1 MNITVF
7 DIDSIGKDID
17 ISPISSLG
25 NTKVFPGTNPYE
37 LAARIK
43 DTEVAVLNKIKLTKD
58 VLEKAPNLKLI
69 CVAATGFDNIDTKYC
84 RENGIAVAN
93 VPGYSTHSVAAV
105 TVATVLNLLTHL
117 KEYSAFV
124 TDGSYTRS
132 GAPNRLTPVF
142 HDLYG
147 KTWGII
153 GYGNIGKKVA
163 DVARAFGCKV
173 IYCKNT
179 PAADDENCV
188 DIDTLCKNSDII
200 TLHCPLNDNTKHLIN
215 REKFG
220 LMKKDVI
227 IVNSA
232 RGLVWDEEAAANAV
246 LEQRIGGLGCDVYS
260 AEPFPTDHP
269 FDKIKDK
276 TNVCLTPHVAWASFE
291 ARTKVVCEMAEN
303 IKAFVNGEKRN
314 RVE

>member
-17 ISPISSLG
+17 ISPITSLG
-25 NTKVFPGTNPYE
+25 NARIFPSTSREE
-37 LAARIK
+37 LADRIK
-43 DTEVAVLNKIKLTKD
+43 DTEIAVLNKIKLTDK
-58 VLEKAPNLKLI
+58 VLEKAPCLKLI

-84 RENGIAVAN
+84 REHGIAVAN

-105 TVATVLNLLTHL
+105 TVATVLDLLTHL
-117 KEYSAFV
+117 KEYSDFV
-124 TDGSYTRS
+124 TSGGYTAS
-132 GAPNRLTPVF
+132 GAPNKLSPAF

-173 IYCKNT
+173 IYNKNT
-179 PAADDENCV
+179 PVNDPDCV

-200 TLHCPLNDNTKHLIN
+200 TIHCPLNENTKKLIGK
-215 REKFG
+215 EKFA

-232 RGLVWDEEAAANAV
+232 RGGVWDEEEAAKAV
-246 LEQRIGGLGCDVYS
+246 LENRIGGLGCDVYT
-260 AEPFPTDHP
+260 AEPFGTDHP
-269 FDKIKDK
+269 FDKIKGLK
-276 TNVCLTPHVAWASFE
+276 NVCLTPHRAWASFE
-291 ARTKVVCEMAEN
+291 ARTKVVYEMAEN
-303 IKAFVNGEKRN
+303 IKAFLKGEKRN

>member
-7 DIDSIGKDID
+7 DINSIGNDID

-25 NTKVFPGTNPYE
+25 NTAVFPHTTRDE
-37 LAARIK
+37 LVSRLKNTQI
-43 DTEVAVLNKIKLTKD
+43 AVLNKIKLTED
-58 VLEKAPNLKLI
+58 VLKNAPDLKLI

-84 RENGIAVAN
+84 REHGIAVAN

-124 TDGSYTRS
+124 SDGGYTAS
-132 GAPNRLTPVF
+132 GAPNKLSPAF

-173 IYCKNT
+173 IYSKNT
-179 PAADDENCV
+179 PIDDSDCV

-200 TLHCPLNDNTKHLIN
+200 TVHCPLNESTRNLIDS
-215 REKFG
+215 RRLS
-220 LMKKDVI
+220 LMKNSVI
-227 IVNSA
+227 LVNAA
-232 RGLVWDEEAAANAV
+232 RGAVCDESAV
-246 LEQRIGGLGCDVYS
+246 AEWVKKGEMGGFGCDVYS
-260 AEPFPTDHP
+260 AEPFDEDHP
-269 FDKIKDK
+269 FYGIKDMPS
-276 TNVCLTPHVAWASFE
+276 VCLTPHMAWASFE
-291 ARTKVVCEMAEN
+291 ARTKVVYEMAEN
-303 IKAFVNGEKRN
+303 IKAFLKGEIRN

>member
-17 ISPISSLG
+17 ISPITSLG
-25 NTKVFPGTNPYE
+25 NTKVFPCTNACE
-37 LAARIK
+37 LADRIK
-43 DTEVAVLNKIKLTKD
+43 DTEIAVLNKIKLTDK
-58 VLEKAPNLKLI
+58 VLEKAPCLKLI

-84 RENGIAVAN
+84 REHGIAVAN

-105 TVATVLNLLTHL
+105 TVATALDLLTHL
-117 KEYSAFV
+117 KEYSDFV
-124 TDGSYTRS
+124 TSGGYTAS
-132 GAPNRLTPVF
+132 GAPNKLSPAF

-173 IYCKNT
+173 IYNKNT
-179 PAADDENCV
+179 PVNDPDCV

-200 TLHCPLNDNTKHLIN
+200 TLHCPLNENTKKLIGK
-215 REKFG
+215 EKFA
-220 LMKKDVI
+220 LMKKDII

-232 RGLVWDEEAAANAV
+232 RGGVWDEEEAAKAV
-246 LEQRIGGLGCDVYS
+246 LENRIGGLGCDVYT
-260 AEPFPTDHP
+260 AEPFGTDHA
-269 FDKIKDK
+269 FDKIKGLK
-276 TNVCLTPHVAWASFE
+276 NVCLTPHMAWASFE
-291 ARTKVVCEMAEN
+291 ARTQVVYEMAEN
-303 IKAFVNGEKRN
+303 IKAFLKGEKRN

>member
-7 DIDSIGKDID
+7 DIDYIGKDID

-25 NTKVFPGTNPYE
+25 NTKVFPTTSSDE
-37 LAARIK
+37 LSYRLK
-43 DTEVAVLNKIKLTKD
+43 DTEVAVLNKIKLTKE
-58 VLEKAPNLKLI
+58 VLKNAPALKLI
-69 CVAATGFDNIDTKYC
+69 CVAATGYDNIDTAYC
-84 RENGIAVAN
+84 RKNGIAVAN

-117 KEYSAFV
+117 KEYSDFV
-124 TDGSYTRS
+124 ADGDYTAS
-132 GAPNRLTPVF
+132 GAPNKLSPAF

-173 IYCKNT
+173 IYSKNT
-179 PAADDENCV
+179 PADDESCV

-200 TLHCPLNDNTKHLIN
+200 TLHCPLNDSTRGLIDSRRLN
-215 REKFG
+215 
-220 LMKKDVI
+220 LMKKSVI
-227 IVNSA
+227 LVNSA
-232 RGLVWDEEAAANAV
+232 RGAVCDESAV
-246 LEQRIGGLGCDVYS
+246 AEWVKNGNFGGFGCDVYS
-260 AEPFPTDHP
+260 AEPFTESHP
-269 FDKIKDK
+269 FYGIKDMPS
-276 TNVCLTPHVAWASFE
+276 VCLTPHIAWASFE
-291 ARTKVVCEMAEN
+291 ARTKVVYEMAEN
-303 IKAFVNGEKRN
+303 IKAFLNGEKRN

>member
-7 DIDSIGKDID
+7 DIDSIGNDID

-25 NTKVFPGTNPYE
+25 STKIFPATSAKE
-37 LAARIK
+37 LEERLK
-43 DTEVAVLNKIKLTKD
+43 GTEVAVLNKVKLTKE
-58 VLEKAPNLKLI
+58 VLEKAPDLKLI
-69 CVAATGFDNIDTKYC
+69 CVAATGFDNIDVSYC
-84 RENGIAVAN
+84 RKNGIAVAN

-105 TVATVLNLLTHL
+105 TVSTVLSLLTHL
-117 KEYSAFV
+117 PEYCRFV
-124 TDGSYTRS
+124 ADGSYTLS
-132 GAPNRLTPVF
+132 GAPNRLSPVF

-179 PAADDENCV
+179 PSDDENCV

-200 TLHCPLNDNTKHLIN
+200 TLHCPLNEKTKHLIN
-215 REKFG
+215 KEKFA
-220 LMKKDVI
+220 LMKKNVI

-232 RGLVWDEEAAANAV
+232 RGMVWDEEEAANAV
-246 LEQRIGGLGCDVYS
+246 LENRIGGLGCDVYS
-260 AEPFPTDHP
+260 AEPFTKNHP

-276 TNVCLTPHVAWASFE
+276 ANVCLTPHIAWASFE
-291 ARTKVVCEMAEN
+291 ARTKVVREMAEN
-303 IKAFVNGEKRN
+303 IKAFLNGEKRN

>member
-25 NTKVFPGTNPYE
+25 NTKVFPCTNACE
-37 LAARIK
+37 LADRIK
-43 DTEVAVLNKIKLTKD
+43 DTEVAVLNKIKLTEA
-58 VLEKAPNLKLI
+58 VLKNAPNLKLI

-124 TDGSYTRS
+124 SDGGYTAS
-132 GAPNRLTPVF
+132 GAPNKLSPVF

-173 IYCKNT
+173 IYSKNT
-179 PAADDENCV
+179 PVDDPYCV
-188 DIDTLCKNSDII
+188 DADTLCKNSDII
-200 TLHCPLNDNTKHLIN
+200 TLHCPLNDSTKHLIN

-232 RGLVWDEEAAANAV
+232 RGLVWDEEEAANAV

-260 AEPFPTDHP
+260 AEPMPESHP
-269 FDKIKDK
+269 FRDIKDCP
-276 TNVCLTPHVAWASFE
+276 NVILTPHMAWGSIE
-291 ARTKVVCEMAEN
+291 ARERCLSVICQNLA
-303 IKAFVNGEKRN
+303 AFLKGEKQN
-314 RVE
+314 RVD

>member
-25 NTKVFPGTNPYE
+25 NTKVFPSTTADE
-37 LAARIK
+37 LADRIK
-43 DTEVAVLNKIKLTKD
+43 DTEVAVLNKIKLTKE
-58 VLEKAPNLKLI
+58 VLEKAPDLKLI
-69 CVAATGFDNIDTKYC
+69 CVAATGYDNIDTKYC

-124 TDGSYTRS
+124 ADGGYTAS

-147 KTWGII
+147 KTWGIV

-173 IYCKNT
+173 IYSKNT
-179 PAADDENCV
+179 PVDDPHCV

-200 TLHCPLNDNTKHLIN
+200 TLHCPLNESTRNLIDS
-215 REKFG
+215 RRLS
-220 LMKKDVI
+220 LMKKSVI
-227 IVNSA
+227 LVNSA
-232 RGLVWDEEAAANAV
+232 RGAVCDESAV
-246 LEQRIGGLGCDVYS
+246 AEWVKNGNFGGFGCDVYS
-260 AEPFPTDHP
+260 AEPFPKNHP

-276 TNVCLTPHVAWASFE
+276 NNVCLTPHVAWASFE
-291 ARTKVVCEMAEN
+291 ARTKVVYEMAEN

>member
-17 ISPISSLG
+17 ISPITSLG
-25 NTKVFPGTNPYE
+25 NARIFPSTSRE
-37 LAARIK
+37 KLADRIK
-43 DTEVAVLNKIKLTKD
+43 DTEIAVLNKIKLTDK
-58 VLEKAPNLKLI
+58 VLEKAPCLKLI

-84 RENGIAVAN
+84 REHGIAVAN

-117 KEYSAFV
+117 KEYSVFV
-124 TDGSYTRS
+124 EDGSYTAS
-132 GAPNRLTPVF
+132 GAPNRLSPVF

-173 IYCKNT
+173 IYNKNT
-179 PAADDENCV
+179 PVNDPDCV

-200 TLHCPLNDNTKHLIN
+200 TIHCPLNENTKKLIGK
-215 REKFG
+215 EKFA

-232 RGLVWDEEAAANAV
+232 RGGVWDEEEAAKAV
-246 LEQRIGGLGCDVYS
+246 LENRIGGLGCDVYT
-260 AEPFPTDHP
+260 AEPFPADHP
-269 FDKIKDK
+269 FDKIKGLK
-276 TNVCLTPHVAWASFE
+276 NVCLTPHMAWASFE
-291 ARTKVVCEMAEN
+291 ARTKVVYEMAEN
-303 IKAFVNGEKRN
+303 IKAFLKGEKRN

>member
-7 DIDSIGKDID
+7 DIDSIGNDID
-17 ISPISSLG
+17 ISPISCLG
-25 NTKVFPGTNPYE
+25 STKIFPATSAKE
-37 LAARIK
+37 LEERLK
-43 DTEVAVLNKIKLTKD
+43 GTEVAVLNKVKLTKE
-58 VLEKAPNLKLI
+58 VLEKAPDLKLI
-69 CVAATGFDNIDTKYC
+69 CVAATGYDNIDVGYC
-84 RENGIAVAN
+84 RKNGIAVAN

-105 TVATVLNLLTHL
+105 TVSTVLSLLTHL
-117 KEYSAFV
+117 PEYCRFV
-124 TDGSYTRS
+124 ADGSYTLS
-132 GAPNRLTPVF
+132 GAPNRLSPVF

-147 KTWGII
+147 KTWGIA

-179 PAADDENCV
+179 PSDDENCV

-200 TLHCPLNDNTKHLIN
+200 TLHCPLNEKTKHLIN
-215 REKFG
+215 KEKFA
-220 LMKKDVI
+220 LMKKNVI

-232 RGLVWDEEAAANAV
+232 RGMVWDEEEAANAV
-246 LEQRIGGLGCDVYS
+246 LENRIGGLGCDVYS
-260 AEPFPTDHP
+260 AEPFTKNHP

-276 TNVCLTPHVAWASFE
+276 ANVCLTPHIAWASFE

-303 IKAFVNGEKRN
+303 IKAFLKGEKRN

>member
-7 DIDSIGKDID
+7 DINSIGNDID

-25 NTKVFPGTNPYE
+25 NTAVFSHTTRDE
-37 LAARIK
+37 LVSRLKNTQI
-43 DTEVAVLNKIKLTKD
+43 AVLNKIKLTED
-58 VLEKAPNLKLI
+58 VLKNAPDLKLI

-84 RENGIAVAN
+84 REHGIAVAN

-124 TDGSYTRS
+124 SDGGYTAS
-132 GAPNRLTPVF
+132 GAPNKLSPAF

-173 IYCKNT
+173 IYSKNT
-179 PAADDENCV
+179 PIDDSDCV

-200 TLHCPLNDNTKHLIN
+200 TVHCPLNESTRNLIDS
-215 REKFG
+215 RRLS
-220 LMKKDVI
+220 LMKNSVI
-227 IVNSA
+227 LVNAA
-232 RGLVWDEEAAANAV
+232 RGAVCDESAV
-246 LEQRIGGLGCDVYS
+246 AEWVKKGEMGGFGCDVYS
-260 AEPFPTDHP
+260 AEPFDEDHP
-269 FDKIKDK
+269 FYGIKDMPS
-276 TNVCLTPHVAWASFE
+276 VCLTPHMAWASFE
-291 ARTKVVCEMAEN
+291 ARTKVVYEMAEN
-303 IKAFVNGEKRN
+303 IKAFLKGEIRN

>member
-17 ISPISSLG
+17 ISPITSLG
-25 NTKVFPGTNPYE
+25 NARIFPSTSREE
-37 LAARIK
+37 LADRIK
-43 DTEVAVLNKIKLTKD
+43 DTEIAVLNKIKLTDK
-58 VLEKAPNLKLI
+58 VLEKAPCLKLI

-84 RENGIAVAN
+84 REHGIAVAN

-105 TVATVLNLLTHL
+105 TVATVLDLLTHL
-117 KEYSAFV
+117 KEYSDFV
-124 TDGSYTRS
+124 TSGGYTAS
-132 GAPNRLTPVF
+132 GAPNKLSPAF
-142 HDLYG
+142 HDLYE

-173 IYCKNT
+173 IYNKNT
-179 PAADDENCV
+179 PVNDPSCV

-200 TLHCPLNDNTKHLIN
+200 TIHCPLNENTKKLIGK
-215 REKFG
+215 EKFA

-232 RGLVWDEEAAANAV
+232 RGGVWDEEEAAKAV
-246 LEQRIGGLGCDVYS
+246 LENRIGGLGCDVYT
-260 AEPFPTDHP
+260 AEPFGTDHP
-269 FDKIKDK
+269 FDKIKGLK
-276 TNVCLTPHVAWASFE
+276 NVCLTPHMAWASFE
-291 ARTKVVCEMAEN
+291 ARTKVVYEMAEN
-303 IKAFVNGEKRN
+303 IKAFLKGEKRN